1 MRELE
6 GHDRTT
12 RVYRY
17 YFPFARLAS
26 RVLTLHQAKYPWDND
41 CPIRCRVS
49 FLVSIPRPRHLS
61 IGEERGAAIYIYGVY
76 KRSLA
81 SSLRGVQD
89 NRAANLGSLRKCCYS
104 DSEMTFPRL
113 WKVYRKVGRLI
124 ARFNY
129 LGAFEEERGFVEL
142 SDSKS
147 WSFAIIIT

>member
-1 MRELE
+1 MSSLFPRLDPSSSTLV
-6 GHDRTT
+6 DR
-12 RVYRY
+12 
-17 YFPFARLAS
+17 
-26 RVLTLHQAKYPWDND
+26 
-41 CPIRCRVS
+41 
-49 FLVSIPRPRHLS
+49 
-61 IGEERGAAIYIYGVY
+61 RGKRSNYIYIYICIYRVY

>member
-1 MRELE
+1 MSSLFPRLDPSSSTLV
-6 GHDRTT
+6 DRDGGK
-12 RVYRY
+12 RSSY
-17 YFPFARLAS
+17 
-26 RVLTLHQAKYPWDND
+26 
-41 CPIRCRVS
+41 
-49 FLVSIPRPRHLS
+49 
-61 IGEERGAAIYIYGVY
+61 IYICIYKVY

-81 SSLRGVQD
+81 SSLRGIQD
-89 NRAANLGSLRKCCYS
+89 NRATNLGSLRKCCYS